1 MIVVSKRSL
10 FGLALL
16 AAFGAAQAETY
27 TVINLGTIGGAGSST
42 AAGLSDN
49 GIVVGQSNGQAYR
62 WTMGGGMVGLNG
74 LGGATTTANAVNS
87 SGQIAGRSDLGGGGF
102 HAVLWDNSVNA
113 TDLGGTFSTGNGINE
128 AGTVVGTSNSR
139 GFRKTYGGA
148 MFQLPTLDNITIS
161 NAVNTGGTV
170 TGGSDDASSNRH
182 AYRWNGEANLEDLGI
197 PVLDSASQGQA
208 INDSNV
214 VAGYTTRF
222 STFGAFRFDT
232 DFEILNGLYN
242 YDTRAHGIN
251 NDGDA
256 VGHSWLSDDGSVDSR
271 AVLWNAGN
279 ANAINLNDHIPGFE
293 TEWILERATDINNN
307 GQIVGTGKFNGQTRA
322 FLLTPVPE
330 PGTIAALGLGA
341 LALLKK
347 KRRR

>member
-1 MIVVSKRSL
+1 MIRVSKRSL
-10 FGLALL
+10 YGLALA
-16 AAFGAAQAETY
+16 AAFGTAQAEDYIVT
-27 TVINLGTIGGAGSST
+27 NLGTIGGAGSST

-49 GIVVGQSNGQAYR
+49 GIVVGQSNSQAFK

-74 LGGATTTANAVNS
+74 LGGATTNASAVNT
-87 SGQIAGRSDLGGGGF
+87 SGQIAGRADLGGGGF
-102 HAVLWDNSVNA
+102 HAVLWDNSLNA
-113 TDLGGTFSTGNGINE
+113 TDLGGTFSNGQGINE

-148 MFQLPTLDNITIS
+148 MIQLPTLDNITIS
-161 NAVNTGGTV
+161 TAVNTGGTV
-170 TGGSDDASSNRH
+170 TGGSDDDLSNRH
-182 AYRWNGEANLEDLGI
+182 AYRWNGEADLEDLGI

-232 DFEILNGLYN
+232 DFEILSGLFN

-256 VGHSWLSDDGSVDSR
+256 VGHSWLSDNGAVDSR
-271 AVLWNAGN
+271 AVLWDAGN
-279 ANAINLNDHIPGFE
+279 SNAINLNDRIPGFG
-293 TEWILERATDINNN
+293 TEWVLERASDINNV
-307 GQIVGTGKFNGQTRA
+307 GQIVGTGKFNGETRA

-330 PGTIAALGLGA
+330 PGTMAALGLGA
-341 LALLKK
+341 LALLR
-347 KRRR
+347 KRRK